1 MKRNRIIGFASGKG
15 GVGKTTLC
23 VNTAVALAE
32 MGHEVTVVD
41 ADFGASNLAT
51 YLGKYDHPVNIQ
63 DVLHGHE
70 DADSAIFH
78 HPAGVRAMVASN
90 EIDKVEPD
98 TAKMREVL
106 EHVADDSAYVL
117 VDFPPGLH
125 ETVESLMASVDEMLV
140 VTEPTQTAGVNAVQ
154 VVEKA
159 MDLKKP
165 VLGTVIN
172 KFEDRPERELVE
184 KEVEVMTRTHVLGK
198 IPHDQTVKESQ
209 FENRP
214 VLHHDPVS
222 EASIEIRRLAAGL
235 DGKRYEEP
243 RFAPLKRT
251 LNRVRKKLK
260 KS

>member
-1 MKRNRIIGFASGKG
+1 MNRNRIIGFASGKG

-23 VNTAVALAE
+23 VNTAVSLSE
-32 MGHEVTVVD
+32 MGHDVTVVD

-70 DADSAIFH
+70 EADAAVFH
-78 HPAGVRAMVASN
+78 HPSGVRAMTASN

-98 TAKMREVL
+98 TSQMRDVL
-106 EHVADDSAYVL
+106 EHVAADSDYVM

-125 ETVESLMASVDEMLV
+125 STVESLMGAVDEMLV

-172 KFEDRPERELVE
+172 KFEDKPDRELIG
-184 KEVEVMTRTHVLGK
+184 KEVEVMTKTNVLGK
-198 IPHDQTVKESQ
+198 VPHDQTVKESQ

-214 VLHHDPVS
+214 VIHHDPVS

-251 LNRVRKKLK
+251 LNRVKRKIK
-260 KS
+260 K